1 MLCNET
7 LYAIFLIVGAT
18 MEANFTQ
25 CIVYFGKIFSQ
36 IPELQEQMN
45 THNLTEVRS

>member
-1 MLCNET
+1 
-7 LYAIFLIVGAT
+7 

-36 IPELQEQMN
+36 IPELQEEMN
-45 THNLTEVRS
+45 THKLTEVRS